1 MHIHTNCSD
10 LRKALRDLCCWCSPV
25 WDFSVWHVGFQWR
38 SGLMYYNN
46 VNATSFGVNAFWSQF
61 NVVHFS
67 IPIFLFSSQHFPSG
81 VTTANELRASDPIV
95 WIHFS
100 CDNNF
105 EPCFTSSINLLF
117 SLPLDL
123 LSHSSTDIFYPA
135 FLNIQII
142 SFWVLRLISKTCNME
157 CPLSYSLLNL
167 SIHIT
172 SCERESKSQSLS
184 DTSSTACYHKN
195 KVDPGLINTWWD

>member
-1 MHIHTNCSD
+1 M
-10 LRKALRDLCCWCSPV
+10 
-25 WDFSVWHVGFQWR
+25 
-38 SGLMYYNN
+38 
-46 VNATSFGVNAFWSQF
+46 
-61 NVVHFS
+61 VHFS
-67 IPIFLFSSQHFPSG
+67 IPIFLFSSQHFPSR

-95 WIHFS
+95 RIHFS

-142 SFWVLRLISKTCNME
+142 SFWVIRLISKACNME

-172 SCERESKSQSLS
+172 AKESQNLKLSLIPQALPV
-184 DTSSTACYHKN
+184 TTKTRSTL
-195 KVDPGLINTWWD
+195 VSLIHDEIKYKALHALFFFCLFVCL

>member
-10 LRKALRDLCCWCSPV
+10 LLKALQDLCCCCSPV
-25 WDFSVWHVGFQWR
+25 WDFSVWHVGFQWLRLWWFMER
-38 SGLMYYNN
+38 SGLMYCRL
-46 VNATSFGVNAFWSQF
+46 NATTSMQPHLEWMLSEVNIKWYIFQSQF
-61 NVVHFS
+61 SYFPLSN
-67 IPIFLFSSQHFPSG
+67 FPSR
-81 VTTANELRASDPIV
+81 VTTANDLCASDPII
-95 WIHFS
+95 WILFS

-105 EPCFTSSINLLF
+105 EPRFTSSINLLF

-142 SFWVLRLISKTCNME
+142 SFWVLRLISKTRNMQ
-157 CPLSYSLLNL
+157 CLRNL

-172 SCERESKSQSLS
+172 AKESQNLNLWYLKHCLLPQKHGRPWS
-184 DTSSTACYHKN
+184 H
-195 KVDPGLINTWWD
+195 